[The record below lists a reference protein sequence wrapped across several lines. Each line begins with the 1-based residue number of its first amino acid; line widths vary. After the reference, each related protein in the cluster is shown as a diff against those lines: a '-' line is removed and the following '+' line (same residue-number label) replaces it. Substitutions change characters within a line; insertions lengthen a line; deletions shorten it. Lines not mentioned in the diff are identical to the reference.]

1 MGAAMRLVEN
11 PVPTVWPDGR
21 VIDLAKPDHEIV
33 CFAEIANTLSKV
45 ARFNGRNRGIA
56 LSVAQHC
63 VMGAQALINEG
74 ATRHEAALFLLHDA
88 HEWALG
94 DLIRPSADLYAAAC
108 NELYGETR
116 LLDAIAACKAAWDEA
131 IYFAAGLPGPEV
143 WTKRQKKLV
152 KDMDQRMQRAEAI
165 ALFGPA
171 AGAKFPKSATP
182 KLTGAIKP
190 WAAGKAEEQFL
201 SMARKLIGDDQIL
214 DQTSI
219 AALRS
224 DL

>member
-1 MGAAMRLVEN
+1 MRLVDV

-21 VIDLAKPDHEIV
+21 IIDLGNPDHEIV

-63 VMGAQALINEG
+63 VMGAQALMNEG
-74 ATRHEAALFLLHDA
+74 ATRLEASLFLLHDA

-116 LLDAIAACKAAWDEA
+116 LLDAIAACKSAWDEA
-131 IYFAAGLPGPEV
+131 IYFAAGLPGPEA
-143 WTKRQKKLV
+143 WTKRQAKLV

-165 ALFGPA
+165 ALFGPSA
-171 AGAKFPKSATP
+171 AAKFPQSTTP
-182 KLTGAIKP
+182 KLTGAIRP
-190 WAAGKAEEQFL
+190 WPAGKAEEQFL
-201 SMARKLIGDDQIL
+201 SMARRLIGDDQIHGRTAL
-214 DQTSI
+214 